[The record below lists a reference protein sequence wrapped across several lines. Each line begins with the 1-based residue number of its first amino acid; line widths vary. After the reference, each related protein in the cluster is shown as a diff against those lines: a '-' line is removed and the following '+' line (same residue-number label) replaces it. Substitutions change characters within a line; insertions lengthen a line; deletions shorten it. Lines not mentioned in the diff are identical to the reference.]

1 MDVNDIRVLYA
12 YNRWA
17 NQRMFAELEKLGEE
31 QLMAPRASSFP
42 SIWESAFHI
51 VAAEWIWL
59 KRWQGLSPHAS
70 AANPD
75 VSAGVWD
82 GLTPSDAPRAAQLK
96 ELPVLRNLASD
107 IERERQEF
115 LNGFTDVTLQES
127 FHYIDMTGGPRS
139 EPLVNLMLHLFN
151 SRHPSSR
158 TGEHLVA
165 AGRLP
170 SGATRHDPLLP
181 RAKAQSNEGLK
192 TATISDG

>member
-1 MDVNDIRVLYA
+1 MDVNDIRSLYA
-12 YNRWA
+12 YNDWA
-17 NQRMFAELEKLGEE
+17 NQRMFAALEKLTEE
-31 QLMAPRASSFP
+31 QLMATRVSSFP

-70 AANPD
+70 VANPD

-82 GLTPSDAPRAAQLK
+82 GLTPSDAPRGAQLK

-127 FHYIDMTGGPRS
+127 FHYYRHDGRS
-139 EPLVNLMLHLFN
+139 PFRAARKPDAAPVQ

-181 RAKAQSNEGLK
+181 RAKAQSNDGLK

>member
-1 MDVNDIRVLYA
+1 MDVNDIRSLYA
-12 YNRWA
+12 YNDWA
-17 NQRMFAELEKLGEE
+17 NQRMFAALEKLTEE
-31 QLMAPRASSFP
+31 QLMATRVSSFP

-70 AANPD
+70 VANPD

-151 SRHPSSR
+151 HGTHHRGQVNTLLR
-158 TGEHLVA
+158 Q
-165 AGRLP
+165 AGCQAVPLDMIHFFREQRLNP
-170 SGATRHDPLLP
+170 T
-181 RAKAQSNEGLK
+181 
-192 TATISDG
+192 TA